1 MNVGGS
7 NRRSRKKRGPMAE
20 INVVPYI
27 DVTFVLL
34 MIFMITA
41 PLVQTGVDVDLPEAE
56 AESVDL
62 QDQTPVIVSIRK
74 DGTFYVDIGNG
85 DEEADTPVDVET
97 VKSRVATVFKNNP
110 KAQLYVRGDHENHQQ
125 YKGNVNI
132 GNDVDFGHRAA
143 FFPRSAVAATYIHL
157 LCACLCNNTTNS
169 SMNNS

>member
-41 PLVQTGVDVDLPEAE
+41 PLVQTGVEVDLPEAE

-85 DEEADTPVDVET
+85 DEEADNPVDVET
-97 VKSRVATVFKNNP
+97 VKSRVASVFKNNP
-110 KAQLYVRGDHENHQQ
+110 KAQLYVRGDHE
-125 YKGNVNI
+125 
-132 GNDVDFGHRAA
+132 VDYGSIVKVMVELKKTGAPKVGLMTA
-143 FFPRSAVAATYIHL
+143 PPPEK
-157 LCACLCNNTTNS
+157 
-169 SMNNS
+169 

>member
-7 NRRSRKKRGPMAE
+7 NRGKSRKRRGPMAE

-62 QDQTPVIVSIRK
+62 QDQTPVIVSIKK
-74 DGTFYVDIGNG
+74 DGSIYVDIGNG
-85 DEEADTPVDVET
+85 DEEADTPVDEAT
-97 VKSRVATVFKNNP
+97 LTTRVAAVFRNNP
-110 KAQLYVRGDHENHQQ
+110 KAQLYVRGDHE
-125 YKGNVNI
+125 
-132 GNDVDFGHRAA
+132 VDYGSIVKVMVELKKTGAPKVGLMTA
-143 FFPRSAVAATYIHL
+143 PPPEK
-157 LCACLCNNTTNS
+157 
-169 SMNNS
+169 